1 MGYFTSSL
9 AKVLSN
15 FVHRKNVNA
24 SFVIVK
30 AQKSNE
36 TSGEITRTTGGNFRY
51 MVAKLG
57 SLGLVAF
64 LLSKLN

>member
-1 MGYFTSSL
+1 MHAVVQLIKYSIYS
-9 AKVLSN
+9 
-15 FVHRKNVNA
+15 RRQYKNVNA
-24 SFVIVK
+24 SFVILK

-51 MVAKLG
+51 RVAKLG